1 MSLATGTSLIL
12 NHLFERAEKQPCGFK
27 EKSPPPQPQRTRT
40 AAPSTSQ
47 SPAGATAPTRP
58 EPASASSL
66 TVQQLEKR
74 LKKLEEELSN
84 LTAKHPQIHI
94 DTLHIHQPVLENLT
108 FRLDHLD
115 IKELSGS
122 LNLGNNFGAKPN
134 EKKALSMR
142 LFSVLTCQKNRTQT
156 QPNQPLEPPKENHPL
171 QRSQATTARRHRQS
185 EPPLATSTR
194 RRNPKRNEVFPLV
207 LLHVTDVYHRLDPNR
222 IG

>member
-1 MSLATGTSLIL
+1 MW
-12 NHLFERAEKQPCGFK
+12 FQKK
-27 EKSPPPQPQRTRT
+27 KSPPPQPQGART

-47 SPAGATAPTRP
+47 SPAGATAPIRP

-134 EKKALSMR
+134 EKKG
-142 LFSVLTCQKNRTQT
+142 
-156 QPNQPLEPPKENHPL
+156 PLDEAFQRAQVSKEPAAAASRPAPPKASKGESPA
-171 QRSQATTARRHRQS
+171 SAESGSDGAAAATER
-185 EPPLATSTR
+185 TSTGYKYT
-194 RRNPKRNEVFPLV
+194 PQSK
-207 LLHVTDVYHRLDPNR
+207 TK
-222 IG
+222 